1 MPTFENLDWIDFDEQ
16 RRLFKVEDW
25 FTPSKVSK
33 LLGNR
38 QLWDILSH
46 VRQYP
51 KIIIDLLWDEIDE
64 DCIITDIDVDFN
76 NNITFTFVEYF
87 DIEEKEKISK
97 ITIDNEKIPEIRKR
111 VETHKKIIWE

>member
-1 MPTFENLDWIDFDEQ
+1 MPTFEDLDWIDFDKQ

-25 FTPSKVSK
+25 FNPNKVNK

-38 QLWDILSH
+38 QLWDVLSH

-51 KIIIDLLWDEIDE
+51 KIIIDLLWNEIDE

-76 NNITFTFVEYF
+76 NNITFTFVEYL
-87 DIEEKEKISK
+87 DIEGKEKTSK
-97 ITIDNEKIPEIRKR
+97 VTFNNEKIPEIRKR
-111 VETHKKIIWE
+111 VETHKKFIW